1 MEQSIPNLAR
11 DALSNL
17 KNSFLFQKRGGYY
30 AHMDQESEEE
40 DTHSL
45 FYSVHQNDISQGDSI
60 PLTLSNAYSD
70 RSQLLFDQEQD
81 GLKPS
86 AIYLDEPIGHSNTSL
101 SDSLLPTSATIPV
114 GISQM
119 DKKYKDPIFAVLY
132 IICFGIFFISGII
145 LSLTTNSHAIEEY
158 VKGSTFKTIK
168 DSAGI
173 LTIIIATALIM
184 GSLWLFIL
192 RTFTKL
198 LVWGTVVCMPIA
210 LTVLFIWTLV
220 ESFHSYFIYSDQGQT
235 TVRDTGLTI
244 ISFIPL
250 LLNLIY
256 MKLVLDHRHRITKT
270 VSVIELACD
279 VARYNPGI
287 ILVSMVLLVTFIL
300 FSILWLVFFNRLW
313 LVGHLDQGTTWIIH
327 QYVYSL
333 AAFYVFMYIWTAKLL
348 IYMERFCLSVMTAQW
363 YFHRNE
369 PSTANQIPWIAS
381 LVQASSTSLGTLA
394 LGSLI
399 LAIIQCLQL
408 IAKSI
413 RKYAKSARPLATVFS
428 FILSYIDA
436 IISTFSNYTI
446 SLAAIT
452 GENFFSAAN
461 SATKIFRRNL
471 LTGLFGDLLTQL
483 ILYIGASVIALS
495 SGLGAYVYATHQLH
509 SPHGFIMGLLGTL
522 MPWYLSQFF
531 SYTMTSIID
540 ASFNTNTTHESCV
553 SIDASFLCYAID
565 LDTGTVHLSAAHA
578 AFSGLET
585 I

>member
-1 MEQSIPNLAR
+1 MEPSIPNLAKE
-11 DALSNL
+11 AFSSL

-40 DTHSL
+40 EDSHSL

-70 RSQLLFDQEQD
+70 RSQLLFDQEQED

-86 AIYLDEPIGHSNTSL
+86 AIYLDEPIGHTSTSL

-114 GISQM
+114 GITPI

-132 IICFGIFFISGII
+132 ILCFSIFFISGII
-145 LSLTTNSHAIEEY
+145 LSLTTHSHAIEEY
-158 VKGSTFKTIK
+158 IKGSTFKTIK

-173 LTIIIATALIM
+173 LTIIIATTFIM

-198 LVWGTVVCMPIA
+198 FVWGTVVCMPIA
-210 LTVLFIWTLV
+210 LTVVFIWTLV
-220 ESFHSYFIYSDQGQT
+220 ESLDSYFVYSDQGQT
-235 TVRDTGLTI
+235 TVRDTGLTVV
-244 ISFIPL
+244 SFIPF
-250 LLNLIY
+250 LLNVIY
-256 MKLVLDHRHRITKT
+256 MKLVFDHRHRITKT

-287 ILVSMVLLVTFIL
+287 IFVSMVLLVIFIL

-313 LVGHLDQGTTWIIH
+313 LVGHLDQEVTGTTWVIH

-348 IYMERFCLSVMTAQW
+348 IYMERFCLSAMTAQW

-369 PSTANQIPWIAS
+369 PSANPWIAS

-394 LGSLI
+394 LGSLM
-399 LAIIQCLQL
+399 LAIIQCLQW

-446 SLAAIT
+446 SLAGIT

-471 LTGLFGDLLTQL
+471 LTVFGDLLTQM
-483 ILYIGASVIALS
+483 ILSIGASVIALS

-531 SYTMTSIID
+531 SYTMTSM
-540 ASFNTNTTHESCV
+540 
-553 SIDASFLCYAID
+553 
-565 LDTGTVHLSAAHA
+565 
-578 AFSGLET
+578 
-585 I
+585 